1 VRPTFLPLTTD
12 AATAAGADAVL
23 RRAVEA
29 DAAANDCWAALL
41 GGCAQAK
48 RWGLDT
54 RLRQLSE
61 ATREFTGS
69 KWWFHEGDSYR
80 RRVTQ
85 AQGYIEDAIT
95 EGDGPE
101 FAQAFAGYDHAV
113 ASVVVAATSCHRGPG
128 VPVGR
133 VAGRVARH
141 VGQWRRH

>member
-12 AATAAGADAVL
+12 AATAAGAGAVL

-54 RLRQLSE
+54 RLRQLCA

-80 RRVTQ
+80 RRVAQ
-85 AQGYIEDAIT
+85 AQGYIEDAVS

-101 FAQAFAGYDHAV
+101 FARAFADYDHAV
-113 ASVVVAATSCHRGPG
+113 ASVVVAAAGCHRGAR
-128 VPVGR
+128 VP
-133 VAGRVARH
+133 AGQVARH
-141 VGQWRRH
+141 VGHWRRH